1 MQQFFRQGAIVQ
13 HFPLGFSK
21 EKTAAKGTI
30 SQEGEDYSRPR
41 DMSEILGGGQD
52 GHVFVDDSTPLVR
65 PVFSYLFKRLCIVI
79 ASWAEELLVDLLTWL
94 DGESC

>member
-1 MQQFFRQGAIVQ
+1 MQ

-52 GHVFVDDSTPLVR
+52 GHVFVEDSTSLVR
-65 PVFSYLFKRLCIVI
+65 PVFACLLEKLCIVI
-79 ASWAEELLVDLLTWL
+79 ASWAEQLDLLAWL